1 MAGDRL
7 KGRRTLAVADFLD
20 EFEKDDIKK
29 GVDIVALFRHFGV
42 SLAKKGKGYMG
53 KCPWHDD
60 STPSLSVDNDKGLYN
75 CFGCGESGDIF
86 TLTAKMKGLAFRES
100 VAYLKE
106 FSSTK
111 PVTVAGTSVIKQG
124 DMNNSPDKER
134 PLLNLAAHGG
144 DERGARA
151 VTGVSLDTVVD
162 WYHRRLFENS
172 GALEYLKNRGLA
184 DTGIITRFKIG
195 FADGSIFEKLSDT
208 QKKQLIQHGIITD
221 RGKEHFAGCITVPIF
236 DGHDM
241 VVGMYGR
248 NIGSSS
254 PGFSGR
260 GARGEGIPH
269 LYLKGKHRG
278 VFNRKASKVYDE
290 IILTESI
297 IDALSL
303 ISLGFENTQGIYGTN
318 GFTDEH
324 LGALKDDRVKTVIL
338 AFDNDE
344 AGRNASLKLKEK
356 LLPEG
361 FTVKVVSPALLPLLR
376 SGEGGRGDEVK
387 DWNEYL
393 VSGGSREAIAET
405 IAAAE
410 AFTAEKEEINFKAE
424 KDQLGTVFTINGTTY
439 RVSGTKEMF
448 VSSLR
453 VNIKANDYSGA
464 KYYDNLDLYSA
475 RSRSSYAGCM
485 GRVFDIEP
493 NRIEKDLVTIL
504 EHLEAERDRHLL
516 AGTGPEKEIPLTP
529 EERELGLSFLKSP
542 YMFTEIVEDMD
553 LLGYVGE
560 DLNKQLL
567 YIAATSRKLDD
578 PVSVIVISES
588 ASGKSMLIDT
598 VIKLIPPEEVISV
611 TSLSEQALNYME
623 DLSHKFVSLGEIVH
637 SETIE
642 HQIREMLSKKELSRL
657 VTTGVGQSGKMVTKM
672 VKIPAVVSLAM
683 SGTRYDMNPENT
695 SRCFVVNTDESREQT
710 RRIHEQQRKR
720 KYSLERDHEKRNLVP
735 RIVAKHHAAQKLLR
749 QIAIVNPFAGCLDFP
764 DTLMRTRRDHDRFI
778 DLIAS
783 VCFLR
788 QYQKEIKRGSTGTS
802 GVFEYIECDLSD
814 YEIAYP
820 IMTSGVLAS
829 SLLEMPPGAIE
840 LYEYIRGLCREL
852 GKKSGIGPHEVGF
865 TQREIR
871 EHAGLNH
878 VWVKRNIRVL
888 VDYEYVV
895 TVRGGSARSK
905 GHYRIREDAPMEA
918 VNLSMIPSPEE
929 VKRRM
934 SEDMINGHKL
944 GQLGQTGSDPDL
956 RQNRR

>member
-1 MAGDRL
+1 
-7 KGRRTLAVADFLD
+7 
-20 EFEKDDIKK
+20 
-29 GVDIVALFRHFGV
+29 
-42 SLAKKGKGYMG
+42 
-53 KCPWHDD
+53 
-60 STPSLSVDNDKGLYN
+60 
-75 CFGCGESGDIF
+75 
-86 TLTAKMKGLAFRES
+86 
-100 VAYLKE
+100 
-106 FSSTK
+106 
-111 PVTVAGTSVIKQG
+111 
-124 DMNNSPDKER
+124 
-134 PLLNLAAHGG
+134 
-144 DERGARA
+144 
-151 VTGVSLDTVVD
+151 
-162 WYHRRLFENS
+162 
-172 GALEYLKNRGLA
+172 
-184 DTGIITRFKIG
+184 
-195 FADGSIFEKLSDT
+195 
-208 QKKQLIQHGIITD
+208 
-221 RGKEHFAGCITVPIF
+221 
-236 DGHDM
+236 M

-248 NIGSSS
+248 HIESVSTKTTSGVGRR
-254 PGFSGR
+254 PG
-260 GARGEGIPH
+260 AH

-303 ISLGFENTQGIYGTN
+303 ISLGFENTQSLYGTN

-324 LGALKDDRVKTVIL
+324 LSTLKDDRVKAVIL
-338 AFDNDE
+338 ALDNDE

-356 LLPEG
+356 LLSEG
-361 FTVKVVSPALLPLLR
+361 FTVKVISPALLPLLTM
-376 SGEGGRGDEVK
+376 GEGGRGDEVK

-393 VSGGSREAIAET
+393 VSGGSREAVAGA

-410 AFTAEKEEINFKAE
+410 TFTAVKDDTGFTAE

-453 VNIKANDYSGA
+453 VNIKANDSGGA

-475 RSRSSYAGCM
+475 RSRSSYAVNM
-485 GRVFDIEP
+485 GKAFDIESA
-493 NRIEKDLVTIL
+493 RIEKDLIAIL
-504 EHLEAERDRHLL
+504 EYLEEERDRHLL
-516 AGTGPEKEIPLTP
+516 AAGGIEKETPLTP
-529 EERELGLSFLKSP
+529 EERELGMRFLSNP
-542 YMFTEIVEDMD
+542 DMFKEIALDMNI
-553 LLGYVGE
+553 LGYVGE

-578 PVSVIVISES
+578 PISVIVISES

-657 VTTGVGQSGKMVTKM
+657 VTTRVGQSGKMVTKM

-720 KYSLERDHEKRNLVP
+720 KYSLERDHEKRHLVP
-735 RIVAKHHAAQKLLR
+735 RIIAKHHAAQKLLR
-749 QIAIVNPFAGCLDFP
+749 QVAIVNPFAGYLDFP

-778 DLIAS
+778 DLIAC
-783 VCFLR
+783 VCYLR
-788 QYQKEIKRGSTGTS
+788 QYQKDIKRGSTDTS
-802 GVFEYIECDLSD
+802 GAFEYIECDLSD
-814 YEIAYP
+814 YEVAYP

-829 SLLEMPPGAIE
+829 SLLEIPPGVLE
-840 LYEYIRGLCREL
+840 LYENIRVLCREL
-852 GKKSGIGPHEVGF
+852 GKKSGIEPHEVNF

-895 TVRGGSARSK
+895 TVSGGSARSK

-918 VNLSMIPSPEE
+918 VNLSMIPTPEE

-934 SEDMINGHKL
+934 SGDGINRHKL

-956 RQNRR
+956 TAEEAVKGLKTPENRAN